1 MGGFPSGRIGRLRGG
16 AESRSGRP
24 ALPFPLVT
32 DAEAVGGEA
41 APGPHQP
48 QPRRAEAAAP
58 GEDQGPGQFHRWPQ
72 APKHSVPVSQSFLL
86 GWGHKLEW

>member
-1 MGGFPSGRIGRLRGG
+1 MGGFPSGRVGRSPGG

-32 DAEAVGGEA
+32 DAEAVGGET

-48 QPRRAEAAAP
+48 QPRRAEAAAA
-58 GEDQGPGQFHRWPQ
+58 GEDQGPGQFHRW
-72 APKHSVPVSQSFLL
+72 LL
-86 GWGHKLEW
+86 STLSLCPRVFHLGGGT